1 MEMVL
6 PKNTNNKLKGGGI
19 CVFIRA
25 YNDLDHLTPILYKI
39 NKLYSDISIELIL
52 INYTLSIKSDYR
64 IKYLEKIGINSYTLF
79 DFKIFN
85 KTVQYLY
92 FLLNNTSRGMKRLN
106 PIRIMCRIILKII
119 DKKVDEIKDNLNIEE
134 FIGDNFEVYPKLFL
148 FDQSRIKFYFNVCAF
163 AKNNSIPTLAVPH
176 GHNILLNQLHGAKYM
191 QFEENK
197 HPFNLKVKSHFDYT
211 VFENYIIRNRY
222 ISYGVFNDNNSNVIG
237 SSRFSDEWM
246 EIIQKI
252 TDKQNIHYGQDKKLK
267 IVLMLSKASYNSFH
281 EEIVRTIQF
290 IIQYP
295 DVFLIVKP
303 HTRNKSINIE
313 TNNNLFVDN
322 SHEYHSTNLIKWA
335 DLVIF
340 EHSCISFHAL
350 KLDKPTLY
358 LSSTHANRLM
368 SEPYFTSWEA
378 KTRDEI
384 RHTIWRLLEDKNYR
398 TYKKED
404 AEAYMKDIIEPR
416 GKDVLSEY
424 ARFIHNLI

>member
-6 PKNTNNKLKGGGI
+6 PKNINNKLKGGGI

-25 YNDLDHLTPILYKI
+25 YNDLDHITPIIYKLNQLYPNI
-39 NKLYSDISIELIL
+39 GIELIL
-52 INYTLSIKSDYR
+52 SDHSLDLGGDYR
-64 IKYLEKIGINSYTLF
+64 IRYLEKISIDLYTLS
-79 DFKIFN
+79 DFKIIN
-85 KTVQYLY
+85 KSVQSLYY
-92 FLLNNTSRGMKRLN
+92 FLDIKTRGMKRFN
-106 PIRIMCRIILKII
+106 PIRIMCRIILKFI
-119 DKKVDEIKDNLNIEE
+119 DKRVNEVKDNLNIKK
-134 FIGDNFEVYPKLFL
+134 FIRDNFEVYPKLFL
-148 FDQSRIKFYFNVCAF
+148 FDHSRSSFYFNVCTF
-163 AKNNSIPTLAVPH
+163 AKNNSIPTVSVPH
-176 GHNILLNQLHGAKYM
+176 GHTLLLNQLHKCNHM
-191 QFEENK
+191 QYEENK
-197 HPFNLKVKSHFDYT
+197 HPASLKVKYFYDNT
-211 VFENYIIRNRY
+211 IFENQNIRDRY
-222 ISYGVFNDNNSNVIG
+222 ISYGIFNEQNSFVIG
-237 SSRFSDEWM
+237 SSRYSDEWM
-246 EIIQKI
+246 EIIKKI
-252 TDKQNIHYGQDKKLK
+252 IDKQNINYGHDQKLK
-267 IVLMLSKASYNSFH
+267 IVLMLSKASYNSFF

-290 IIQYP
+290 IIQFP

-322 SHEYHSTNLIKWA
+322 SHEYHSTNLIDWS

-404 AEAYMKDIIEPR
+404 AESFIRDIIEPK
-416 GKDVLSEY
+416 GKDVLGEY
-424 ARFIHNLI
+424 ARFIHDLI